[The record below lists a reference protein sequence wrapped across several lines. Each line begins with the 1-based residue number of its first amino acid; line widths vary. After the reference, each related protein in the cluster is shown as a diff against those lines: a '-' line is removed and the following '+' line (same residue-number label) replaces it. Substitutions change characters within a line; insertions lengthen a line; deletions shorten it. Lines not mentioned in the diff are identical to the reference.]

1 MDVSVLFLIKKKKKK
16 GLIAPVTKGRSSWLC
31 AHRKLLHESLGTAMN
46 NFIFQW
52 KAQTRN

>member
-1 MDVSVLFLIKKKKKK
+1 MDVSVVFLMKKKKKK
-16 GLIAPVTKGRSSWLC
+16 GLIAPVTKGRSSWLG
-31 AHRKLLHESLGTAMN
+31 KLLHESLGTAMN